1 VNARLCAIL
10 TPSAGTVMVYE
21 CIVPMMRPSAADD
34 AARAA
39 RRSDDGE
46 REGTTAG
53 ARRLKSKA
61 TDIRLERSIGA
72 VRFSI
77 DIATVSANVRR

>member
-1 VNARLCAIL
+1 
-10 TPSAGTVMVYE
+10 
-21 CIVPMMRPSAADD
+21 
-34 AARAA
+34 
-39 RRSDDGE
+39 
-46 REGTTAG
+46 
-53 ARRLKSKA
+53 LKSKA